1 LGLSENEQKVLDEL
15 ERQLNGG
22 KPVAKETKATQVDGK
37 VKYGRLLVLGS
48 VLVVFGLGLMVFATT
63 VQQVVLGVLAFL
75 TMLTGL
81 YLVSQ
86 NWTSK
91 AFRESQPK
99 QTPKTGPKPGT
110 SSYFQNRWDQ
120 RNGD

>member
-1 LGLSENEQKVLDEL
+1 MGLSESEQKVLEEL
-15 ERQLNGG
+15 ERQLTGG
-22 KPVAKETKATQVDGK
+22 KPAPKQKAAQFDGK

-48 VLVVFGLGLMVFATT
+48 VLVFLGLGIMLFAISTQMVF
-63 VQQVVLGVLAFL
+63 VGVLAFL

-91 AFRESQPK
+91 AVRASQPK
-99 QTPKTGPKPGT
+99 PDPKPSQKPGT

-120 RNGD
+120 RNGG

>member
-1 LGLSENEQKVLDEL
+1 LGLSESEQKVLEEL
-15 ERQLNGG
+15 ERQLTGG
-22 KPVAKETKATQVDGK
+22 KPAPQEKVRQVDGK

-48 VLVVFGLGLMVFATT
+48 VLVFLGLGIMIFAISI
-63 VQQVVLGVLAFL
+63 QQVLVGVLAFL

-99 QTPKTGPKPGT
+99 SAPKDGPKPGT
-110 SSYFQNRWDQ
+110 TGYFQNRWDQ

>member
-1 LGLSENEQKVLDEL
+1 MGLSESEQKVLDEL
-15 ERQLNGG
+15 ERQLTGG
-22 KPVAKETKATQVDGK
+22 KAAPQEKISQVDGK

-48 VLVVFGLGLMVFATT
+48 VLVFLGLGIMVFAISI
-63 VQQVVLGVLAFL
+63 QQVVVGVLAFL

-99 QTPKTGPKPGT
+99 SAPKTGPKPGT
-110 SSYFQNRWDQ
+110 SGYFQNRWDQ
-120 RNGD
+120 RNGG

>member
-1 LGLSENEQKVLDEL
+1 MGLSESEQKVLEEL
-15 ERQLNGG
+15 ERQLTGG
-22 KPVAKETKATQVDGK
+22 KSAPQEKVSQVDGK

-48 VLVVFGLGLMVFATT
+48 VLVFLGLGIMVFAISI
-63 VQQVVLGVLAFL
+63 QQVFVGVLAFL

-91 AFRESQPK
+91 AFRASQPK
-99 QTPKTGPKPGT
+99 SAPKPGQKPGT
-110 SSYFQNRWDQ
+110 SGYFQNRWDQ

>member
-1 LGLSENEQKVLDEL
+1 MGLSENEQKVLEEL
-15 ERQLNGG
+15 ERQLTGG
-22 KPVAKETKATQVDGK
+22 KPAPKQKLEQVDGK

-48 VLVVFGLGLMVFATT
+48 VLVFLGLGIMLFAISTQMVI
-63 VQQVVLGVLAFL
+63 LGVLAFL

-91 AFRESQPK
+91 AFRASQTKPD
-99 QTPKTGPKPGT
+99 PKPGQKPGT
-110 SSYFQNRWDQ
+110 TGYFQNRWDQ
-120 RNGD
+120 RNGN

>member
-1 LGLSENEQKVLDEL
+1 MGLSENEQKVLEEL
-15 ERQLNGG
+15 ERQLTGG
-22 KPVAKETKATQVDGK
+22 KPAAREKKSQVVEGK

-48 VLVVFGLGLMVFATT
+48 VLVVFGLGLMIFATT
-63 VQQVVLGVLAFL
+63 VQQVLLGVLAFL

-86 NWTSK
+86 NFTSK

-99 QTPKTGPKPGT
+99 SNPKNGPKPGT
-110 SSYFQNRWDQ
+110 AGYFQTRWDQ
-120 RNGD
+120 RNDN

>member
-1 LGLSENEQKVLDEL
+1 MGLSENEQKVLDEL

-22 KPVAKETKATQVDGK
+22 KPVAKEKKTPELSGK

-48 VLVVFGLGLMVFATT
+48 VLVVFGLGLMIFATSI
-63 VQQVVLGVLAFL
+63 QQVTVGILAFL

-91 AFRESQPK
+91 AFRESQPTK
-99 QTPKTGPKPGT
+99 TPKTGPKPGT
-110 SSYFQNRWDQ
+110 SGYFQNRWDQ
-120 RNGD
+120 RNGN

>member
-1 LGLSENEQKVLDEL
+1 VGLSESEQKVLDEL
-15 ERQLNGG
+15 ERQLTGG
-22 KPVAKETKATQVDGK
+22 KAAPQEKTSQVDGK

-48 VLVVFGLGLMVFATT
+48 VLVFLGLGIMVFAISI
-63 VQQVVLGVLAFL
+63 QQVVVGVIAFL

-99 QTPKTGPKPGT
+99 SDPKPGQRPGT
-110 SSYFQNRWDQ
+110 SGYFQNRWDQ

>member
-1 LGLSENEQKVLDEL
+1 MGLSESEQKVLEEL
-15 ERQLNGG
+15 ERQLTGG
-22 KPVAKETKATQVDGK
+22 KEAPKAKASQVDGK

-48 VLVVFGLGLMVFATT
+48 VLVFLGLGIMVFAISIQE
-63 VQQVVLGVLAFL
+63 VIVGVLAFL

-99 QTPKTGPKPGT
+99 SNAKPDQKPGST
-110 SSYFQNRWDQ
+110 GYFQNRWDQ
-120 RNGD
+120 RNGN

>member
-1 LGLSENEQKVLDEL
+1 MGLSENEQKVLEEL
-15 ERQLNGG
+15 ERQLTGG
-22 KPVAKETKATQVDGK
+22 KPAPKEKATQVDGK

-48 VLVVFGLGLMVFATT
+48 VLVFVGLGIMLLAISM
-63 VQQVVLGVLAFL
+63 QQVFVGVLAFL

-91 AFRESQPK
+91 AFRASAPK
-99 QTPKTGPKPGT
+99 PDSKPGQKPGT
-110 SSYFQNRWDQ
+110 SGYFQNRWDQ
-120 RNGD
+120 RNGG

>member
-1 LGLSENEQKVLDEL
+1 LGLSENEQKVLEEL
-15 ERQLNGG
+15 ERQLTGG
-22 KPVAKETKATQVDGK
+22 KPAPKQKANQFDGK

-48 VLVVFGLGLMVFATT
+48 VLVFVGLGIMLFAISSQMVI
-63 VQQVVLGVLAFL
+63 LGVLAFL

-91 AFRESQPK
+91 AVRASQPK
-99 QTPKTGPKPGT
+99 PDPKPGQKPGT
-110 SSYFQNRWDQ
+110 SGYFQDRWDQ
-120 RNGD
+120 RNGG

>member
-1 LGLSENEQKVLDEL
+1 MGLSEKEQKVLEEL
-15 ERQLNGG
+15 ERQLTGG
-22 KPVAKETKATQVDGK
+22 KPAPKQKLEQVDGK

-48 VLVVFGLGLMVFATT
+48 VLVFLGLGIMLFAISSQMVI
-63 VQQVVLGVLAFL
+63 VGVLAFL

-91 AFRESQPK
+91 AFRASQPK
-99 QTPKTGPKPGT
+99 PDPKPGQKPGT
-110 SSYFQNRWDQ
+110 TGYFQNRWDQ
-120 RNGD
+120 RNGN

>member
-1 LGLSENEQKVLDEL
+1 
-15 ERQLNGG
+15 
-22 KPVAKETKATQVDGK
+22 
-37 VKYGRLLVLGS
+37 
-48 VLVVFGLGLMVFATT
+48 MVFAISI
-63 VQQVVLGVLAFL
+63 QQVLVGVIAFL

-99 QTPKTGPKPGT
+99 SDQKPGPKPGT
-110 SSYFQNRWDQ
+110 SGYFQNRWDQ

>member
-1 LGLSENEQKVLDEL
+1 LSESEQKVLDEL
-15 ERQLNGG
+15 ERQLTGG
-22 KPVAKETKATQVDGK
+22 KPSPEQKISQVDGK

-48 VLVVFGLGLMVFATT
+48 VLVFLGLGIMVFAISI
-63 VQQVVLGVLAFL
+63 QQVLVGVIAFL

-99 QTPKTGPKPGT
+99 SDPKPGQKPGT
-110 SSYFQNRWDQ
+110 SGYFQNRWDQ

>member
-1 LGLSENEQKVLDEL
+1 LGLSESEQKVLEEL
-15 ERQLNGG
+15 ERQLTGG
-22 KPVAKETKATQVDGK
+22 KPAPKQKAAQVDGK

-48 VLVVFGLGLMVFATT
+48 VLVFVGLGIMLFAISTQMVF
-63 VQQVVLGVLAFL
+63 VGVLAFL

-91 AFRESQPK
+91 AVRASQPK
-99 QTPKTGPKPGT
+99 PDPKPSQKPGT
-110 SSYFQNRWDQ
+110 SGYFQNRWDQ
-120 RNGD
+120 RNGG